1 MIKYLQIG
9 AFFLIGFIIQPSL
22 LNLISIGGYTPNL
35 LLGLVI
41 LFSFLFE
48 EEVYGVV
55 YGALFGILNDFM
67 YGSYIGP
74 TPIARVLVAIIILV
88 IREHA
93 NIENIVNLWLVS
105 LGGIVLYYIF
115 NWGLN
120 SFAGN
125 PVGIQVVL
133 SHVPVILIYTLV
145 FITAM
150 YLFLRKRVIRHHR
163 DRYIK

>member
-1 MIKYLQIG
+1 MMNYLKIG
-9 AFFLIGFIIQPSL
+9 AIFLIGFIIQPSL
-22 LNLISIGGYTPNL
+22 LNLITVGGYTPNL

-55 YGALFGILNDFM
+55 FGALFGVFYDIM
-67 YGSYIGP
+67 YGVVIGP
-74 TPIARVLVAIIILV
+74 TPIALVGVAIIILI

-93 NIENIVNLWLVS
+93 NIENIVNLWLIS
-105 LGGIVLYYIF
+105 LGGIVGYYIF

-120 SFAGN
+120 RVAGN
-125 PVGIQVVL
+125 PIGIKLVL
-133 SHVPVILIYTLV
+133 SHIPVILIFTML
-145 FITAM
+145 FITVM
-150 YLFLRKRVIRHHR
+150 YLVMRKKVIRHHK

>member
-1 MIKYLQIG
+1 MIKYLKIG
-9 AFFLIGFIIQPSL
+9 AFFLTGFIIQPSL

-55 YGALFGILNDFM
+55 FGAIFGVLYDVMYGAV
-67 YGSYIGP
+67 IGP
-74 TPIARVLVAIIILV
+74 TPIALVLVAIIILLV
-88 IREHA
+88 REHA

-105 LGGIVLYYIF
+105 LAGIVLYYIF

-120 SFAGN
+120 RIAGN
-125 PVGIQVVL
+125 PIGIQLVL
-133 SHVPVILIYTLV
+133 SNVPVILIYTLV
-145 FITAM
+145 FITVM
-150 YLFLRKRVIRHHR
+150 YLLLRKRVIRHHK